1 MPLQAGSWTANVGG
15 LPSQLQITAVDA
27 QGNVSGSIA
36 GNPIS
41 GFWDEDSQRITFL
54 RAPSTVSGLSLQQL
68 FVGYLFTDPI
78 NLTGLAGSV
87 HFTLAGYV
95 EDFLTQAP
103 TFIGPPP
110 SAKRSVFGWYA
121 QIAVD

>member
-1 MPLQAGSWTANVGG
+1 MPLQAGSWTANFGG
-15 LPSQLQITAVDA
+15 VPSQLQITGVDA

-41 GFWDEDSQRITFL
+41 GFWDEDSQRITLL
-54 RAPSTVSGLSLQQL
+54 RAPSPGFQL

-78 NLTGLAGSV
+78 NLTGLTGSV
-87 HFTLAGYV
+87 HFTLTGYV
-95 EDFLTQAP
+95 EDFSMQAQAP
-103 TFIGPPP
+103 THIGPPP